1 MLILAAS
8 AALAQTT
15 ALSIGIAP
23 IEGDATTRIDQVV
36 LHGCDGEREVHR
48 LVGTVD
54 LARGERLVSAL
65 PVDAICRVGLAWSAP
80 IDGVQ
85 PRRTLT
91 TLVDG
96 EGRSGLRRAERRR
109 PGLELV
115 VRATAIGAEDAAPRA
130 DADERSASVVAQR

>member
-8 AALAQTT
+8 AAFAQTT

-48 LVGTVD
+48 LVGPID
-54 LARGERLVSAL
+54 LARGERLVSAF
-65 PVDAICRVGLAWSAP
+65 PVDAICRVGLSWSAP
-80 IDGVQ
+80 IHGVQ

-91 TLVDG
+91 TLVEG
-96 EGRSGLRRAERRR
+96 EGRSELRRPERRR

-115 VRATAIGAEDAAPRA
+115 VRAEAVDAPRPA
-130 DADERSASVVAQR
+130 EPDEATVVARR